1 MFHNTPPN
9 APDDATRR
17 SLLRVIQLGLVPYVV
32 ETPLASTLQVTQRP
46 AADEVVPAA
55 TDVHDPWD
63 FWVLRARFGG
73 NFNGESTSNNS
84 SVNGSFSAN
93 RTTDAWKHN
102 IGSNIN
108 YSERKFTLSSGS
120 ELTVV
125 QRNMNVSGSTFKSL
139 NGQWSAG
146 LRGSVRSDTFVNQ
159 DLVYGFSPG
168 IEWDLF
174 PYSES
179 TRRIFT
185 FQYTVGFNRFRYDT
199 ETLYGKIEE
208 TLWDQ
213 SLLVSLD
220 LSQPWGSAGA
230 SVDAQHYL
238 HDPSKYSVRVFGF
251 GEFRLVRGLSLNV
264 DGNISRVHDQL
275 YLPRGEASDEDI
287 LVRQRQLATSY
298 RYGVSFSVSYTF
310 GSIFNN
316 VVNPRFR

>member
-1 MFHNTPPN
+1 
-9 APDDATRR
+9 
-17 SLLRVIQLGLVPYVV
+17 
-32 ETPLASTLQVTQRP
+32 
-46 AADEVVPAA
+46 
-55 TDVHDPWD
+55 
-63 FWVLRARFGG
+63 
-73 NFNGESTSNNS
+73 
-84 SVNGSFSAN
+84 
-93 RTTDAWKHN
+93 
-102 IGSNIN
+102 
-108 YSERKFTLSSGS
+108 LSGGS
-120 ELTVV
+120 ELTVI
-125 QRNMNVSGSTFKSL
+125 QRNMNLNASSFKSL
-139 NGQWSAG
+139 NEHWSAG
-146 LRGSVRSDTFVNQ
+146 VRGSIRSDTFVNQ

-199 ETLYGKIEE
+199 ETLYGKTEE

-213 SLLVSLD
+213 SLAVSLD

-230 SVDAQHYL
+230 SVDMQHYL

-264 DGNISRVHDQL
+264 DGNVSRVHDQL
-275 YLPRGEASDEDI
+275 YLPRGVASDEDI